1 MNKITLLLTICI
13 LSISIRVSAD
23 IYDVRAQ
30 TAISRTE
37 AATAAN
43 AGNMEL
49 AISELQKIVDTYRA
63 NKLENTED
71 FTALLSNLAMW
82 NYSEGNLRRAADL
95 YREDLDIILALQG
108 RIGNSYMVT
117 ASNLVQ
123 VYSDLEEADKALP
136 LALELLELVAQSEG
150 KDNQSYL
157 KMLDAVIGCYADLAM
172 PKEALEA
179 TTRALELSRRVY
191 GDDSVEFAEYLSMAS
206 MYNSVANNYKEAI
219 RLQTK
224 ATELIGKLM
233 STGSLEYARHLS
245 LLATHYNS
253 NGDLGQAEELALQVY
268 SIMQKGETV
277 DLSICMFSL
286 PVLAQ
291 IYVNKGE
298 EYKAYQ
304 ILSEIEN
311 LLEREKPGDSR
322 SKVAYASLLATM
334 GMVYQRLGNLD
345 AALQAQQRCLDMY
358 KGEEDKRRVE
368 HASIFGNMA
377 SIYIEMGEYDKALL
391 LQTKALD
398 LKKDIVGKNNIKVAK
413 AMYNL
418 ALIHA
423 YLNHIEEALQLTEEA
438 HAIIG
443 TIKGTD
449 NSDYAIGLFYL
460 ATYKM
465 KKGDYSAAEVDTERA
480 LAIMA
485 DLYGSENQDVL
496 AMKETLMSAI
506 YLRCE
511 DDKRI
516 PVLVSEIQEGRQ
528 AWLKNVFRGIDGKL
542 RESIWQKTQNWYFE
556 SLPMLASFNGEEY
569 AAEAYN
575 GALLGKG
582 LLLST
587 GREFERLIKESGDE
601 ESLNLLR
608 EMKSTLSMRDA
619 ELGRP
624 ISGRIHDVDS
634 LNRRASGLERQ
645 LLEKSTVFGDFTRGM
660 DIDWLQVQ
668 SSLKPGEMAVEFQS
682 FTISG
687 NSPDVCYSALVVTP
701 KCKRPVMVKLFKKS
715 DLQKAR
721 GKGRKHLDKFY
732 KKLGQGIW
740 KPILAQ
746 MPEAKTVY
754 FAAAGELHAIPIE
767 YACPEPE
774 VELKRVSST
783 RILAS
788 RPESK
793 PLQKAAVY
801 GGIQYG
807 ESQNGARGMAGYL
820 PGTATEAEQINKMLT
835 AKGITT
841 MLFTGPHGSESS
853 FKQLSGQGLNLLHL
867 GTHGFFYTRNEAEV
881 MQSPLFMPIEEDGV
895 TMVEDRS
902 LSRSGLLM
910 AGCNA
915 LDENNN
921 SDRNGR
927 NTRSNGFDDG
937 VLTGLELSRLDFR
950 DLDLAT
956 LSACQT
962 GLGDIFPEGVFG
974 LQRAFKIAG
983 ANTLLMSLWSVDDR
997 ATSLLMQQFYA
1008 NLLKGNS
1015 KSEALRHAQ
1024 DYLRNLHCHNP
1035 EEPDYSAPYYW
1046 AAFILLDDI

>member
-13 LSISIRVSAD
+13 LSISMRVSAD

-30 TAISRTE
+30 TAIIRTE

-49 AISELQKIVDTYRA
+49 AISELQKVVDTFRA

-82 NYSEGNLRRAADL
+82 NYSVGNLRRAADL
-95 YREDLDIILALQG
+95 YREDLDIILDLHGKA
-108 RIGNSYMVT
+108 GNSYMVT
-117 ASNLVQ
+117 ATNLVQ
-123 VYSDLEEADKALP
+123 VYLELEEADKALP
-136 LALELLELVAQSEG
+136 LALELLDLVDQSEG
-150 KDNQSYL
+150 KDDQSYL
-157 KMLDAVIGCYADLAM
+157 NMLDAVIGCYADLAM
-172 PKEALEA
+172 PKQALEA
-179 TTRALELSRRVY
+179 ATHALEVSRRVY
-191 GDDSVEFAEYLSMAS
+191 GDNSVEYAEHLSMAS
-206 MYNSVANNYKEAI
+206 MYNSVANNYEEAI

-224 ATELIGKLM
+224 ATDLIGKLM

-253 NGDLGQAEELALQVY
+253 IGDLGEAEELALQAH
-268 SIMQKGETV
+268 SIMQKGETMN
-277 DLSICMFSL
+277 LSICMFSL

-298 EYKAYQ
+298 EYKAYK

-311 LLEREKPGDSR
+311 LLERKKPGDSL

-345 AALQAQQRCLDMY
+345 AALQAQQRSLDMY
-358 KGEEDKRRVE
+358 KDEEEQHVVQL
-368 HASIFGNMA
+368 AAIFGNMA
-377 SIYIEMGEYDKALL
+377 STYIEMGEYDKALL

-398 LKKDIVGKNNIKVAK
+398 SKKKIAGKNNIQVAK

-418 ALIHA
+418 AVIHA
-423 YLNHIEEALQLTEEA
+423 HLNHIEEALQQTEEA
-438 HAIIG
+438 LAIIE

-449 NSDYAIGLFYL
+449 NSDYARGLFYR
-460 ATYKM
+460 ASYKM
-465 KKGDYSAAEVDTERA
+465 DREDYSAAEADLERA
-480 LAIMA
+480 LAIMT
-485 DLYGSENQDVL
+485 DLYGSENHDVL
-496 AMKETLMSAI
+496 AMKETLLSAI
-506 YLRCE
+506 YLRGK
-511 DDKRI
+511 DDNRI
-516 PVLVSEIQEGRQ
+516 PMLVSEIQEGRH
-528 AWLKNVFRGIDGKL
+528 AWLKNVFRGVDGKL
-542 RESIWQKTQNWYFE
+542 RESVWQKTQNWYFE

-601 ESLNLLR
+601 ESQNLLR

-634 LNRRASGLERQ
+634 LNRRASELERQ
-645 LLEKSTVFGDFTRGM
+645 LLTKSSVFGDFTRGM

-668 SSLKPGEMAVEFQS
+668 NSLKPGEMAVEFQS
-682 FTISG
+682 FKISG
-687 NSPDVCYSALVVTP
+687 NSPDVSYSALVITP

-715 DLQKAR
+715 DLLKAR

-732 KKLGQGIW
+732 NILGQGIW

-746 MPEAKTVY
+746 MPEAKTIY
-754 FAAAGELHAIPIE
+754 FAADGELHAIPIE

-783 RILAS
+783 RILARRS
-788 RPESK
+788 QAK
-793 PLQKAAVY
+793 PLMKAAVY
-801 GGIQYG
+801 GGLQYG
-807 ESQNGARGMAGYL
+807 ESQNGARGVAGYL
-820 PGTATEAEQINKMLT
+820 PGTATEAEEINKMLT
-835 AKGITT
+835 VKGITT
-841 MLFTGPHGSESS
+841 MLFTGQHGSESS
-853 FKQLSGQGLNLLHL
+853 LKQLSGQGLNLLHL

-881 MQSPLFMPIEEDGV
+881 MQSPLFMPIDEDDV
-895 TMVEDRS
+895 ERIEDRS

-915 LDENNN
+915 SDENIY
-921 SDRNGR
+921 SDGTGR
-927 NTRSNGFDDG
+927 NTRSSVLDDG
-937 VLTGLELSRLDFR
+937 VITGLELSRLDFR

-1015 KSEALRHAQ
+1015 KSEALRQAQ
-1024 DYLRNLHCHNP
+1024 DYLRNLHRLNA
-1035 EEPDYSAPYYW
+1035 EEQDYSDPFYW
-1046 AAFILLDDI
+1046 AAFILLDDV